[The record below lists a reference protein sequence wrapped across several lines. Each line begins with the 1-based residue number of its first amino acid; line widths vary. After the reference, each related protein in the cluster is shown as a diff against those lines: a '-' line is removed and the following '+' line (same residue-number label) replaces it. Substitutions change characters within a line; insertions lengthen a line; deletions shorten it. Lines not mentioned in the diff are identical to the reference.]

1 MPFYYSLPWGEDQ
14 LTNPLSL
21 LLLHF
26 GTLLILGLNVT
37 FAALVKPLSNFYSR
51 LILVTTVVIC
61 FLVAVTNIQIIL
73 LLT

>member
-37 FAALVKPLSNFYSR
+37 FAALVKPLSSFYSR